1 MQAEQT
7 GIAELDAYLARMAR
21 ELKRLPAAEREDLLR
36 EIAGN
41 LQDSLANSTNTTDA
55 LARFGPAEQFA
66 AALLSERQIAVDRR
80 RTSGEVV
87 RIIARAALIPF
98 VWSIVVFS
106 VVMMFN
112 TWYLYAEL
120 ASHWSFGVVARL
132 LVLNL
137 PAVLELALGV
147 AAVFAGLTGLPR
159 LARELSQPLFRAV
172 LPLAIGGILA
182 GGAVVAGANFY
193 FANHVVPSA
202 NRAVVDLVR
211 AQLHLP
217 AETPAQRSPQEQS
230 LAEIGRHIAVLQ
242 AKPGTRPDQAK
253 ELRQWQLSYHYRFAF
268 SALPF
273 VLAALGTTLGALFAR
288 KAALRRPRVRLMLGL
303 SVGLFVTVC
312 GLALVLSHRQAFQ
325 DWEMYLECAV
335 LCLGLTAITARTGAP
350 EVGVGMDVLYLVYG
364 AMALGHTTVATI
376 GPLAAAWAPVGVVL
390 LATLLIAAGAA
401 LSAPGE
407 PAHV

>member
-1 MQAEQT
+1 MQAEKT

-41 LQDSLANSTNTTDA
+41 LQDSLASSTNTTDA

-66 AALLSERQIAVDRR
+66 AALLSERQVAVDRR
-80 RTSGEVV
+80 RTSGEVG

-106 VVMMFN
+106 VLMMLN

-120 ASHWSFGVVARL
+120 ARLWSIGVVARL

-147 AAVFAGLTGLPR
+147 AALFAGLTGLPK

-172 LPLAIGGILA
+172 LPFAIGGILA
-182 GGAVVAGANFY
+182 GGAFVAGANFY
-193 FANHVVPSA
+193 FADHVVPGA

-211 AQLHLP
+211 SQMHLP
-217 AETPAQRSPQEQS
+217 PDTPAERSPQERS
-230 LAEIGRHIAVLQ
+230 LAAIGRHIAAMQ
-242 AKPGTRPDQAK
+242 TKPVTTPDTAK
-253 ELRQWQLSYHYRFAF
+253 ELRKWRLSYQYRIAF

-288 KAALRRPRVRLMLGL
+288 KASLRRPRVGLMLGWSL
-303 SVGLFVTVC
+303 GLFLAVC
-312 GLALVLSHRQAFQ
+312 GLAVVFTYGRAFQ
-325 DWEMYLECAV
+325 DWEVYLECAV

-376 GPLAAAWAPVGVVL
+376 GPLAAAWAPVGGVL

-407 PAHV
+407 PEHV